1 MDIDVCPQLQQLE
14 ETGHVLQLQQKQQQ
28 QQQGLYRLLQL
39 TVTPF
44 TAPLSDFYLTIPID
58 LTASVSH

>member
-1 MDIDVCPQLQQLE
+1 MDIDVGPQLQQLE
-14 ETGHVLQLQQKQQQ
+14 ETGHVLQLQQQQQ

-39 TVTPF
+39 KVTPF
-44 TAPLSDFYLTIPID
+44 IAPLSDFYLTIPID